1 MITGDIAGISSSG
14 TPKNS
19 DAEHGLASS
28 STTSESDSSHLT
40 MVSSP
45 EARIPIR
52 LTNRSLN
59 SVYGLAAQVLLNFS
73 GNEQVVLFNANH
85 CVTFSF
91 L

>member
-1 MITGDIAGISSSG
+1 MITGDIADISSSG

-19 DAEHGLASS
+19 DAEYGLGSS
-28 STTSESDSSHLT
+28 STMAESEPSHLT

-45 EARIPIR
+45 EARTPIH

-73 GNEQVVLFNANH
+73 GNEQVVLFDANR